1 MLEALVKGL
10 SHIGWRTKILSL
22 SGLYILLILAV
33 GLFGAYTIYQQN
45 LGMEDMVNKAQP
57 RVDLATNAR
66 IAVVEMGRALANV
79 ITAEQK
85 KEIRLESVAAI
96 RALSILDEQ
105 IQTLASNL
113 PDSQEVKQ
121 LTPLIE
127 KLRPTKMEVIK
138 AAKKNNDSEAMEK
151 MRSITEDSH
160 KIDEL
165 SLQLV
170 EKERGKLS
178 EMQRISSEKSHAVI
192 MVMATIIGI
201 GLVIGILASFLA
213 AYLVTKPLGMIEQT
227 MTAIADGNL
236 KVHINDAGT
245 DEIGRTVNAIS
256 RTVRNLHEIISKIR
270 SGALQLGEQS
280 NQVGKAAEVVNE
292 VSTKL
297 HDSVVEIQDD
307 TALVTSVTDNVAAR
321 LGETAEVAQQT
332 SKTTR
337 EASEQLLETV
347 REFEKFQA
355 DMENTA
361 KATRELS
368 SAADEVTSITDTIR
382 DISSQ
387 TNLLALNAAIEAARA
402 GDHGR
407 GFAVVADEVRQL
419 AKRTE
424 EATSEISGLVEG
436 ISSSVSTTVGA
447 LENSVGNAKSN
458 IDRLTNLANETT
470 LSSQRVQEMRTS
482 MMEVDDLMASQGQ
495 AVQRITSTVSALVD
509 VSSDAN
515 RQTIELSEL
524 SGNLDTA
531 ATDLNKVVDRFN
543 L

>member
-1 MLEALVKGL
+1 MLETLVKGL

-22 SGLYILLILAV
+22 SGLYILLILVV

-45 LGMEDMVNKAQP
+45 LGMENMVQKAQP

-66 IAVVEMGRALANV
+66 VAVVDLGRALANV
-79 ITAEQK
+79 IIAEQK

-96 RALSILDEQ
+96 RALSMLDEQ
-105 IQTLASNL
+105 IQTLATNL

-127 KLRPTKMEVIK
+127 KLRPTQMEVIK
-138 AAKKNNDSEAMEK
+138 AAKKNNDREAMEK

-160 KIDEL
+160 QIDDL

-170 EKERGKLS
+170 EKERSKLS
-178 EMQRISSEKSHAVI
+178 AMQRISSDKSHAVI
-192 MVMATIIGI
+192 IVMATIIGI
-201 GLVIGILASFLA
+201 GLIIGILASLLA

-236 KVHINDAGT
+236 KVHISDAGT

-280 NQVGKAAEVVNE
+280 NQVGKAAEVVNT

-307 TALVTSVTDNVAAR
+307 ATLVTSVTDNVAAR
-321 LGETAEVAQQT
+321 LGETAEAAQQT
-332 SKTTR
+332 STATR

-355 DMENTA
+355 DMESTA
-361 KATRELS
+361 KATHELS

-436 ISSSVSTTVGA
+436 ISGSVSTTVGA

-458 IDRLTNLANETT
+458 IDRLTGLANETT

-482 MMEVDDLMASQGQ
+482 MMEVDNLMASQGQ

-524 SGNLDTA
+524 SSNLDAA

>member
-1 MLEALVKGL
+1 MLETLVKGL

-45 LGMEDMVNKAQP
+45 RDMENMIQKAQP

-66 IAVVEMGRALANV
+66 LAAVELGRALANV
-79 ITAEQK
+79 IAAEQK
-85 KEIRLESVAAI
+85 KEIRRESVAAI

-105 IQTLASNL
+105 VQTLATNL

-127 KLRPTKMEVIK
+127 KLRPTQMQVIR
-138 AAKKNNDSEAMEK
+138 AAKKNNDSEAMQN

-160 KIDEL
+160 KIDDL

-178 EMQRISSEKSHAVI
+178 EMQRISSEKSHTVI
-192 MVMATIIGI
+192 IVMATIIGI
-201 GLVIGILASFLA
+201 GLVIGILASLLA
-213 AYLVTKPLGMIEQT
+213 AYLVTKPLGMIEKT

-236 KVHINDAGT
+236 KVHIDDAGS

-270 SGALQLGEQS
+270 SGAMQLGEQS
-280 NQVGKAAEVVNE
+280 NQVGQAAEVVNE

-321 LGETAEVAQQT
+321 LGETAEAAQQT
-332 SKTTR
+332 SRATR
-337 EASEQLLETV
+337 EASAQLLVTV
-347 REFEKFQA
+347 REFEKFQT
-355 DMENTA
+355 DMESTA

-368 SAADEVTSITDTIR
+368 SAADEVTSIIDTIR

-436 ISSSVSTTVGA
+436 ISGSVSTTVEA

-458 IDRLTNLANETT
+458 IDRLTSLADETT

-482 MMEVDDLMASQGQ
+482 MMEVDDLMVSQGQ
-495 AVQRITSTVSALVD
+495 AVQRITSTVSSLVD

-524 SGNLDTA
+524 SGNLDA
-531 ATDLNKVVDRFN
+531 AAADLNRVVDRFS

>member
-1 MLEALVKGL
+1 MLETLVKGL

-45 LGMEDMVNKAQP
+45 LGMENMVQKAQP
-57 RVDLATNAR
+57 RVNLATNAR
-66 IAVVEMGRALANV
+66 VAVVELGRALANV
-79 ITAEQK
+79 VAAEQK
-85 KEIRLESVAAI
+85 KEIRRESVAAI
-96 RALSILDEQ
+96 RALSMLDEQ
-105 IQTLASNL
+105 VQTLATNL

-127 KLRPTKMEVIK
+127 KLRPTQMEVIK
-138 AAKKNNDSEAMEK
+138 AAKKNNDSEAMKK
-151 MRSITEDSH
+151 MRSITEDSQ
-160 KIDEL
+160 KIDDL
-165 SLQLV
+165 SLRLV

-178 EMQRISSEKSHAVI
+178 EMQRISSEKSHTVI
-192 MVMATIIGI
+192 TVMATIIGI
-201 GLVIGILASFLA
+201 GLIIGILASLLA

-236 KVHINDAGT
+236 KVRIDDAGT

-280 NQVGKAAEVVNE
+280 NQVGQAAEVVNE

-307 TALVTSVTDNVAAR
+307 AALVTSVTDNVATR
-321 LGETAEVAQQT
+321 LGETAEAAQQT
-332 SKTTR
+332 SKATR
-337 EASEQLLETV
+337 EASEQLLATV

-355 DMENTA
+355 DMESTA

-436 ISSSVSTTVGA
+436 ISGSVSTTVDA
-447 LENSVGNAKSN
+447 LENSVGNA
-458 IDRLTNLANETT
+458 
-470 LSSQRVQEMRTS
+470 
-482 MMEVDDLMASQGQ
+482 
-495 AVQRITSTVSALVD
+495 
-509 VSSDAN
+509 
-515 RQTIELSEL
+515 
-524 SGNLDTA
+524 
-531 ATDLNKVVDRFN
+531 
-543 L
+543 

>member
-1 MLEALVKGL
+1 VLETLVKGL

-45 LGMEDMVNKAQP
+45 LGMENMVQKAQP

-66 IAVVEMGRALANV
+66 VAVVELGRALANV
-79 ITAEQK
+79 IAAEQK
-85 KEIRLESVAAI
+85 KEIRRESVAAI
-96 RALSILDEQ
+96 RALSMLDEQ
-105 IQTLASNL
+105 VQTLATNL

-127 KLRPTKMEVIK
+127 KLRPTQMEVIK

-151 MRSITEDSH
+151 MRSITEDSQ
-160 KIDEL
+160 KIDDL

-170 EKERGKLS
+170 DKERGKLS
-178 EMQRISSEKSHAVI
+178 EMQHLSSEKSHTVI
-192 MVMATIIGI
+192 IVMATIIGI
-201 GLVIGILASFLA
+201 GLVIGILASLLA

-236 KVHINDAGT
+236 KVHIDNAGS

-280 NQVGKAAEVVNE
+280 NQVGQAAEVVNE

-307 TALVTSVTDNVAAR
+307 TALVTSVTDNVATR
-321 LGETAEVAQQT
+321 LGETAEAAQQT
-332 SKTTR
+332 SKATR
-337 EASEQLLETV
+337 EASEQLLATV

-355 DMENTA
+355 DMEGTA

-382 DISSQ
+382 NISSQ

-436 ISSSVSTTVGA
+436 ISGSVSTTVDA

-458 IDRLTNLANETT
+458 IDRLTSLADETT

-482 MMEVDDLMASQGQ
+482 MMEVDDLMVSQGQ

-524 SGNLDTA
+524 SGNLDAA

>member
-1 MLEALVKGL
+1 MLETLVKGL

-66 IAVVEMGRALANV
+66 IAVVELGRALANV

-105 IQTLASNL
+105 IQTLATNL

-121 LTPLIE
+121 LTPLIK

-138 AAKKNNDSEAMEK
+138 AAKKNNDSEAMER

-160 KIDEL
+160 KIDDL

-201 GLVIGILASFLA
+201 GLIIGILASLLA

-321 LGETAEVAQQT
+321 LGETAEAAQQT
-332 SKTTR
+332 STATR
-337 EASEQLLETV
+337 KASEQLLETV
-347 REFEKFQA
+347 REFETFQA

-368 SAADEVTSITDTIR
+368 SAANEVTSITDTIR

-436 ISSSVSTTVGA
+436 ISGSVSTTVDA

-458 IDRLTNLANETT
+458 IDRLTSLANETT

-524 SGNLDTA
+524 SGNLDAA

>member
-1 MLEALVKGL
+1 MLETLVKGL

-22 SGLYILLILAV
+22 SGLYILLILVV

-45 LGMEDMVNKAQP
+45 LGMENMVQKAQP

-66 IAVVEMGRALANV
+66 VAVVDLGRALANV
-79 ITAEQK
+79 IIAEQK

-96 RALSILDEQ
+96 RALSMLDEQ
-105 IQTLASNL
+105 IQTLATNL

-127 KLRPTKMEVIK
+127 KLRPTQMEVIK
-138 AAKKNNDSEAMEK
+138 AAKKNNDIEAMEK

-160 KIDEL
+160 KIDDL

-170 EKERGKLS
+170 EKERSKLS
-178 EMQRISSEKSHAVI
+178 AMQRISSEKSHAVI
-192 MVMATIIGI
+192 IVMATIIGI
-201 GLVIGILASFLA
+201 GLIIGILASLLA

-307 TALVTSVTDNVAAR
+307 ATLVTSVTDNVATR
-321 LGETAEVAQQT
+321 LGETAEAAQQT

-436 ISSSVSTTVGA
+436 ISGSVSTTVDA

-458 IDRLTNLANETT
+458 IDRLTSLANETT

-524 SGNLDTA
+524 SGNLDAA

>member
-57 RVDLATNAR
+57 RVDLATDAR
-66 IAVVEMGRALANV
+66 IAVLEMGRALANV

-96 RALSILDEQ
+96 RALSMLDEQ
-105 IQTLASNL
+105 IQTLATNL

-436 ISSSVSTTVGA
+436 ISSSVSTTVDA

>member
-1 MLEALVKGL
+1 MLETLVKGL
-10 SHIGWRTKILSL
+10 SHIGWRAKILSL

-45 LGMEDMVNKAQP
+45 LGMENMVQKAQP

-66 IAVVEMGRALANV
+66 VAVVELGRALANV
-79 ITAEQK
+79 IVAEQK

-96 RALSILDEQ
+96 RALSMLDEQ
-105 IQTLASNL
+105 IQTLATNL

-127 KLRPTKMEVIK
+127 KLRPTQMDVIK
-138 AAKKNNDSEAMEK
+138 AAKKNNDRVAMEK
-151 MRSITEDSH
+151 IRSITEDSH
-160 KIDEL
+160 KIDNL
-165 SLQLV
+165 SRQLV
-170 EKERGKLS
+170 EKERAKLS
-178 EMQRISSEKSHAVI
+178 AMQRISSDKSHAVI
-192 MVMATIIGI
+192 LVMATIIAI
-201 GLVIGILASFLA
+201 GLVIGILASLLA

-227 MTAIADGNL
+227 MTAIANGDL
-236 KVHINDAGT
+236 KVHINDAGS
-245 DEIGRTVNAIS
+245 DEIGRTIKAIS
-256 RTVRNLHEIISKIR
+256 RTVHNLHEIISKIR

-280 NQVGKAAEVVNE
+280 NQVGKAAEVVNT

-321 LGETAEVAQQT
+321 LGETAEAAQQT
-332 SKTTR
+332 SKSTH

-436 ISSSVSTTVGA
+436 ISGSVSTTVGA

-458 IDRLTNLANETT
+458 IDRLTGLANETT

-482 MMEVDDLMASQGQ
+482 MMEVDNLMASQGQ

-524 SGNLDTA
+524 SGNLDAA